1 MSYVY
6 EVGAINFF
14 NLSEAERNS
23 VLAAFAAALQQL
35 SSAVFFH
42 VKLDK
47 MTVIEGNGERI
58 PFSSR
63 GVIATIYPNAGEI
76 VLTNGPTLA
85 FPQCTI
91 EIPIPDYGFIL
102 SGDGLFA
109 YGTVML
115 YPNGICS
122 E

>member
-1 MSYVY
+1 M
-6 EVGAINFF
+6 
-14 NLSEAERNS
+14 
-23 VLAAFAAALQQL
+23 
-35 SSAVFFH
+35 FFH

-58 PFSSR
+58 LFSSR

-91 EIPIPDYGFIL
+91 KIPIPDYGFSL